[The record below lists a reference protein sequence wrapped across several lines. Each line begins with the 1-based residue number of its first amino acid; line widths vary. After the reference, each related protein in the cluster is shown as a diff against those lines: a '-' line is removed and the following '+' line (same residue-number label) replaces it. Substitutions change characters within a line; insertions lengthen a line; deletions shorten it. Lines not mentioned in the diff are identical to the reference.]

1 MNAIDRNIVSLTSTE
16 FDWRENDSIM
26 VREQPAIAVYL
37 NNYGQVTLRR
47 ERSWNEEEDCLIPI
61 ARENVLT
68 VVRAVLLAAGYE
80 HARLYEQRPGGC
92 CYDID
97 WPEGPFSRREVAM
110 VAARP
115 DIEWK
120 AVNKDFNEIEVE
132 ATEPQPKDRTA
143 AERQRRRRAKQRD
156 GRDNDR
162 DMNRDSATAH
172 EPLRLVAAE

>member
-1 MNAIDRNIVSLTSTE
+1 MNAIDRTIDSLTSTE
-16 FDWRENDSIM
+16 FDWREDDAII

-37 NNYGQVTLRR
+37 NSYGQVTLRR
-47 ERSWNEEEDCLIPI
+47 ERAWNEEEDCFIPI

-68 VVRAVLLAAGYE
+68 VVRAILLAAGYE
-80 HARLYEQRPGGC
+80 HAHLYEQRPGGC

-110 VAARP
+110 MAARP
-115 DIEWK
+115 DIDWK
-120 AVNKDFNEIEVE
+120 AVNKDFNEIEAE

-156 GRDNDR
+156 GRDN
-162 DMNRDSATAH
+162 NRDSDRDRVTE
-172 EPLRLVAAE
+172 EPELRLVAAE